1 MQYLILSMVL
11 FAIRVANK
19 TRSRRLYA
27 CVSCA
32 PVKGA
37 ATGIAVLIGVLS
49 AAATEQPGKTFSV
62 HPIGQIQ
69 KQDGRMVIVLDKKY
83 QDGLL
88 GLEQWSHVQV
98 FWWFDKNDTPE
109 HRAVLQV
116 HPRGDKNK
124 PLTGVFACR
133 APVRPNLIAL
143 SLCKII
149 SVKDNVVEVDKI
161 DAFESTPVLDLK
173 PYAPGQDAASK
184 VKVPKWA
191 GPK

>member
-11 FAIRVANK
+11 FV
-19 TRSRRLYA
+19 TS
-27 CVSCA
+27 VT
-32 PVKGA
+32 A
-37 ATGIAVLIGVLS
+37 A
-49 AAATEQPGKTFSV
+49 EQSGKTFTV
-62 HPIGQIQ
+62 YPIGQIQ

-98 FWWFDKNDTPE
+98 FWWFDKNDTPH
-109 HRAVLQV
+109 HRAMLQV
-116 HPRGDKNK
+116 HPRDDKNK

-143 SLCKII
+143 SLCKIV
-149 SVKDNVVEVDKI
+149 SVKGNVVEVDKI
-161 DAFESTPVLDLK
+161 DAFEGTPVLDLK